1 MFNMEMT
8 NFIAI
13 LKYLILFLRINL
25 QTWHIKSASASLCF
39 ARTRTCLLRLN
50 PMVYDFSHNSH
61 LNGRA
66 EAILLDNNFSSEN
79 ISLCWCTLYYL
90 MFYRLKD
97 GVGFHMFITTSPC
110 GDARI
115 FSLHESSSATNLES
129 KAKIEEQSE
138 PPKEDEPEQPI
149 EDTTDTKG
157 TDWVYSKNLAWQVL
171 GKLEI
176 GMTSQLPWVF
186 W

>member
-1 MFNMEMT
+1 
-8 NFIAI
+8 
-13 LKYLILFLRINL
+13 
-25 QTWHIKSASASLCF
+25 
-39 ARTRTCLLRLN
+39 
-50 PMVYDFSHNSH
+50 
-61 LNGRA
+61 
-66 EAILLDNNFSSEN
+66 
-79 ISLCWCTLYYL
+79 

-157 TDWVYSKNLAWQVL
+157 MD
-171 GKLEI
+171 
-176 GMTSQLPWVF
+176 
-186 W
+186 